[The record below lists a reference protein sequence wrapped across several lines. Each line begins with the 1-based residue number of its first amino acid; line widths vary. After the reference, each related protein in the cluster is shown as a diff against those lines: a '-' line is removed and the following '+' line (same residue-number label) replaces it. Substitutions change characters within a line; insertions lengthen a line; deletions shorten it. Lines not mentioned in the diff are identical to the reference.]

1 MADAP
6 IDLIF
11 LNACHFPVRSSQF
24 ADARPARS
32 FSSVGAVRVC
42 EGWQERLQVQAVVP
56 VGTGNVHGHG
66 TRARTVRAEHQ
77 ILHPTSTRHNST
89 NTDPIQAAI
98 EAYEAQG
105 PEGQYSVQEVAN
117 QHGVRRSTMQ
127 RRMDGQSV
135 PRSDYISNSRKLS
148 PQQEDELVEYLK
160 SLTACRLPPTRA
172 MVQTFASEIARNQIS
187 ERWVSRFLI

>member
-1 MADAP
+1 VANYYAG
-6 IDLIF
+6 
-11 LNACHFPVRSSQF
+11 H
-24 ADARPARS
+24 
-32 FSSVGAVRVC
+32 
-42 EGWQERLQVQAVVP
+42 
-56 VGTGNVHGHG
+56 NVHGHG

-89 NTDPIQAAI
+89 NMDPIQAAI

-117 QHGVRRSTMQ
+117 QHGVWRSTMQ